1 MGQQQLLLA
10 VLVMVLVAIAIAV
23 GVMMFESNAEDLN
36 RDAIIEDLQV
46 YAQRAHQCYEK
57 PKALGGL
64 NHDFTGITI
73 RMIAPSAVNKNG
85 QYSIEK
91 ANKNELI
98 IVGVG
103 NTVSSN
109 SNGNGNGNG
118 NNSKNNMVQVKMHIN
133 ANSKDQI
140 EIIQ

>member
-10 VLVMVLVAIAIAV
+10 VVAMVIVAIAIAA
-23 GVMMFESNAEDLN
+23 GIMMFESNAEDLN
-36 RDAIIEDLQV
+36 RDAVIGDLQV

-73 RMIAPSAVNKNG
+73 RMIAPSTQNKNG

-103 NTVSSN
+103 NVVVSPS
-109 SNGNGNGNG
+109 
-118 NNSKNNMVQVKMHIN
+118 SKNTNAKKVQVKIHIN
-133 ANSKDQI
+133 KNSKDKLEVI
-140 EIIQ
+140 D